1 MHHLRRDAIQ
11 PYFSAA
17 SVARF
22 QPQVE
27 ELVSKMCT
35 RLRAFKGQDQVVNI
49 GDVFRCLATDVA
61 TAYTFLKPF
70 GNLDHPNFEH
80 DGNASVRN
88 FSPLGLLNRQL
99 RGWIFYMVKSIPSWL
114 AKRMQSPATLSVR
127 EFYGVSLTCPS

>member
-27 ELVSKMCT
+27 TLVTKMCA
-35 RLRAFKGQDQVVNI
+35 RLRAFKGKNQVVNI

-61 TAYTFLKPF
+61 TAYTFRKPF
-70 GNLDHPNFEH
+70 GHLDHPDFEH

-99 RGWIFYMVKSIPSWL
+99 RGWIFTLVKSIPSWL
-114 AKRMQSPATLSVR
+114 SRRMASPATSGVR
-127 EFYGVSLTCPS
+127 EFYSVSVTSCD